1 MQLIVI
7 SKKFRLKQ
15 REVKKVLQRGKPFF
29 SYGIVLNYTKNKLSN
44 NRFAIVIWWKS
55 VITNVQRTS
64 FRRKFY
70 DLMREYID
78 IKNNDSYYDFIFV
91 VKKQTKLNGR
101 DVDSVQSFQ
110 KDIQFLIW
118 KVFNKK

>member
-1 MQLIVI
+1 MI
-7 SKKFRLKQ
+7 SKKFRLTQ

-70 DLMREYID
+70 DLMSTYINT
-78 IKNNDSYYDFIFV
+78 KHSDSHYDFVFV
-91 VKKQTKLNGR
+91 VKKQTKLNAR
-101 DVDSVQSFQ
+101 DEDSQKSFH
-110 KDIQFLIW
+110 KDINFLIW
-118 KVFNKK
+118 KIFNKK